1 MIEVCLT
8 IDKHTVE
15 CGYVT
20 VFSLLEHAS
29 EKVSIMVCYDRDEG
43 LPAHDWS
50 DRLRACNF
58 DFDLR
63 YQMID
68 NRPFRGIKAMFDS
81 YACYLRMSAPQYAL
95 SDRLMYLD
103 ADMVFTGDIAP
114 LYHMDLSGATIGLL
128 KSGNCAVRRDKE
140 RELLAKF
147 GKQGDDPYFG
157 ATIALIDAARYRD
170 ANKLQACIDVAK
182 TYPGFLVLY
191 DQSILNCAFALDEIA
206 SVPLT
211 WIQEAPRS
219 GRLPD
224 FRPGMIHICGSPK
237 PWDLL
242 GEWFHPYYKEWRAVA
257 TRGGLPGVNWKNYFS
272 AQALR
277 RAWRVRRQYAVWLK
291 P

>member
-1 MIEVCLT
+1 VDLGFVQVEPLTYIRGRSLPNVYMIVDEAQNLTPHEVKT
-8 IDKHTVE
+8 II
-15 CGYVT
+15 
-20 VFSLLEHAS
+20 S
-29 EKVSIMVCYDRDEG
+29 
-43 LPAHDWS
+43 
-50 DRLRACNF
+50 
-58 DFDLR
+58 
-63 YQMID
+63 
-68 NRPFRGIKAMFDS
+68 RGGENTK
-81 YACYLRMSAPQYAL
+81 
-95 SDRLMYLD
+95 
-103 ADMVFTGDIAP
+103 MVFTGDIAP